1 MRGKRYLSEIVKKL
15 AVLAAVIALAFAA
28 PLTASA
34 SELNKYDAQTITT
47 TNIEEGEAVKAAEP
61 DTPQPHKPLWII
73 LVMLA
78 AVGASV
84 EVIDINKKEE

>member
-1 MRGKRYLSEIVKKL
+1 MKRTRFINEIARRV

-28 PLTASA
+28 PLTVSA

-61 DTPQPHKPLWII
+61 ETPPAHKPLWI
-73 LVMLA
+73 LLAMLA
-78 AVGASV
+78 AVGASI
-84 EVIDINKKEE
+84 EVIDLNRNKE